1 MPDVPKVRANGGLQ
15 SYAEMTERYY
25 RARRCF
31 SMPIGQMKSFYQEI
45 VATHHVMVKT
55 YGVSAVAAVI
65 HKSESTADHQTCG

>member
-1 MPDVPKVRANGGLQ
+1 
-15 SYAEMTERYY
+15 
-25 RARRCF
+25 
-31 SMPIGQMKSFYQEI
+31 MKSFYQEI